1 MTGILAGLL
10 WGAVFFLLLNSLA
23 CLWRVLAG
31 PALADRILG
40 VNVIATNTMV
50 VLALL
55 AVLRG
60 QGFWLDIAIVYA
72 LLGFTLTLVA
82 SRLVETGR
90 LAFRERTR

>member
-1 MTGILAGLL
+1 MMSLL
-10 WGAVFFLLLNSLA
+10 WGAVFFLLANSMA
-23 CLWRVLAG
+23 CLWRVLVG
-31 PALADRILG
+31 PTLADRILG

-60 QGFWLDIAIVYA
+60 QGFWLDVAIIYA

-90 LAFRERTR
+90 LHFEERTE

>member
-1 MTGILAGLL
+1 MTLFL
-10 WGAVFFLLLNSLA
+10 WGAIFFLLLNTLA

-40 VNVIATNTMV
+40 VNVIATNTML
-50 VLALL
+50 VLVLQ
-55 AVLRG
+55 AVLRN
-60 QGFWLDIAIVYA
+60 QSFWLDIAIVYA

-90 LAFRERTR
+90 LEFRERPR

>member
-1 MTGILAGLL
+1 MSALL
-10 WGAVFFLLLNSLA
+10 WGAVFFLLVNSAA

-50 VLALL
+50 VLVLM
-55 AVLRG
+55 AVLLD
-60 QGFWLDIAIVYA
+60 QGFWLDVAIVYA

-90 LAFRERTR
+90 LRFREDAR

>member
-1 MTGILAGLL
+1 MNALL
-10 WGAVFFLLLNSLA
+10 WAAVFFLLINSLA

-31 PALADRILG
+31 PTLADRILG

-55 AVLRG
+55 AVLLE
-60 QGFWLDIAIVYA
+60 QGFWLDVAIVYA

-82 SRLVETGR
+82 GRLVETGR
-90 LAFRERTR
+90 LQYGERGG